1 MCKLHNSFFC
11 ANCLLTNETKSAIIS
26 GARAIGAA
34 RFPLYHSPQ
43 VLSIGKLHKLST
55 LADPGIVQIYQR
67 TCVKWQNV
75 QKSTRI
81 FVYFVYCNSSGICY
95 NNKCQEERSSLRVR
109 NSQRV
114 GLIQVDSILSSFG
127 GLKQFGLKTKK

>member
-1 MCKLHNSFFC
+1 MQNYY
-11 ANCLLTNETKSAIIS
+11 LTKIYKSVIMGGRRAL
-26 GARAIGAA
+26 ARS
-34 RFPLYHSPQ
+34 RFPLYYSPQ
-43 VLSIGKLHKLST
+43 VLSIDKLHKFSI

-67 TCVKWQNV
+67 TCIKWQSV

-81 FVYFVYCNSSGICY
+81 FVYFVYCNSNRICY